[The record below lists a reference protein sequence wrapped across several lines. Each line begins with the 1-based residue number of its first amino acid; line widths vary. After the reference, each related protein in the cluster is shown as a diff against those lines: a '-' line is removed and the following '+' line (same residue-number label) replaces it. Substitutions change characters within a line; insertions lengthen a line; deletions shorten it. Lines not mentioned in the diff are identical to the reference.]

1 MAARLWTLAALVH
14 DGVLAGRTEV
24 LAGAN
29 GPGTSLAFALDVAV
43 LARALDALLLAVRRQ
58 HRVELLPIFVNV
70 RVVRAAAVRED
81 RLRIPERSGASA
93 RLVALFAGR
102 SRARGFWFYDLRA
115 HLTAGLFVRAV
126 GDLVAAVQRRA
137 LRPRTVDFERV
148 GVAGADDAGV
158 VPVGG

>member
-1 MAARLWTLAALVH
+1 MAARLRALAALVH
-14 DGVLAGRTEV
+14 DGVLAGRAEV

-29 GPGTSLAFALDVAV
+29 GPGASLAFALDVTV

-58 HRVELLPIFVNV
+58 HRVELLPVFVHV
-70 RVVRAAAVRED
+70 RVVRAAAVGED

-102 SRARGFWFYDLRA
+102 SRARGFGFDDLRA
-115 HLTAGLFVRAV
+115 NFAAGLLVRAV
-126 GDLVAAVQRRA
+126 GDLVAAVKGWT

-158 VPVGG
+158 VPVRG